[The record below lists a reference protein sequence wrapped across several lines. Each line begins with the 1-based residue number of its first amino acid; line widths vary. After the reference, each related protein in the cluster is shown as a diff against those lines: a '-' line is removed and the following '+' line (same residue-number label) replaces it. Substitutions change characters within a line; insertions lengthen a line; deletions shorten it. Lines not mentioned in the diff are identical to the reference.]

1 MIRTLIVDDEP
12 LARETLRL
20 RLAAEPEFTV
30 VGEAGD
36 GAAALDMIRLKQPDV
51 LLLDVRMPDCTGF
64 DVLNMLAPEN
74 RPLVVFVTAYDEY
87 AMRAFDAHAVA
98 YLLKPFDDVRLGQ
111 TLAHVRRLLHS
122 AGTGD
127 RLDDLL
133 DEVRA
138 THLPGQRVLAVRS
151 GAKTRLVRTDD
162 VDWIEA
168 AGDYVRI
175 HCGATSHLIART
187 IGDLGASLGRRFVR
201 VHRSAIV
208 NIDRVA
214 EVQTDDRRDF
224 TLLLKCGTAVRLSR
238 TYRRAFEEAIGQ
250 QL

>member
-20 RLAAEPEFTV
+20 RLAATSDFTV
-30 VGEAGD
+30 VGEAAG
-36 GAAALDMIRLKQPDV
+36 GAAALDMIRLTRPDV

-64 DVLNMLAPEN
+64 DVLDALAPDD

-98 YLLKPFDDVRLGQ
+98 YLLKPFDDVRLDQ
-111 TLAHVRRLLHS
+111 TLDHVRRLHT
-122 AGTGD
+122 AGIGD

-133 DEVRA
+133 NEVRA
-138 THLPGQRVLAVRS
+138 TRPPGHRVLAVRS
-151 GAKTRLVRTDD
+151 GTKTRLVRTDD

-168 AGDYVRI
+168 AGDYVRV

-187 IGDLGASLGRRFVR
+187 IGDLEESLDRRFLR

-208 NIDRVA
+208 NVDRVA

-224 TLLLKCGTAVRLSR
+224 TLLLEGGSAVRLSR